1 MTISIEN
8 VKAKFKLYSGEPL
21 DGTDQARDALC
32 MELCTEGAAWVTRR
46 VKPEILE
53 AETFAG
59 AGALE
64 SLAAAEAF
72 WQLAALDQSS
82 APQGVSSSGMKLES
96 GDRLGPAKRLR
107 DEKEAACAGMLA
119 EDGFYFGAT

>member
-8 VKAKFKLYSGEPL
+8 VKDKFKLYSGETM
-21 DGTDQARDALC
+21 DGTDQARDGLC
-32 MELCTEGAAWVTRR
+32 GELCNEGAAWVTRR
-46 VKPEILE
+46 VKPDILE
-53 AETFAG
+53 TETFEG

-72 WQLAALDQSS
+72 CQLAALDQ
-82 APQGVSSSGMKLES
+82 AAAMQGVSSSGMKLEPM
-96 GDRLGPAKRLR
+96 DRVGPAKRLR
-107 DEKEAACAGMLA
+107 DQKEAACAGMLA